1 MHASGF
7 MHHRCHNQIM
17 PWHKKSSVIKPK
29 IVYVSWSISFQ
40 FSLMELKTQCP
51 SAQWST
57 LRTSWSVR
65 AAQSREP
72 SPSTPSSR
80 AQPNEK
86 PSPAPI
92 SLLIELVLYFN
103 KVLWFWKQT
112 YLIVQQ
118 FVVST
123 DQVDH
128 CGVFQLFKIFRH
140 GLCFTLSFSMI
151 RNTVYKA
158 GNVSYCLL
166 ASVCLLL
173 MLQFL
178 KFRMIRLH

>member
-1 MHASGF
+1 M
-7 MHHRCHNQIM
+7 
-17 PWHKKSSVIKPK
+17 
-29 IVYVSWSISFQ
+29 SWSIWFQ

-57 LRTSWSVR
+57 LRTSCSVR
-65 AAQSREP
+65 AAPSREP

-92 SLLIELVLYFN
+92 AHLIELVLYFN
-103 KVLWFWKQT
+103 KILWFWKQT

-158 GNVSYCLL
+158 YSVSFCLL
-166 ASVCLLL
+166 ALVCLLL